1 MATKAPKMPSVRA
14 SAAMARRTQRG
25 AFRDTGQRRR
35 RRDRP
40 ARRQSAPARPA
51 GRSAG
56 TGPGPPR
63 CQPGPG
69 SPRRHAPVPPPRP
82 RAPRQTAG
90 AVPARDYAGSA
101 APRPEGE
108 SRQGSGRARPCAGIP
123 PGAPLRSRDAA
134 RRLLHGTARSR
145 QGAAQHGRG
154 SASSGPAPPHL
165 RRRSR
170 ALPCPALPGRR
181 PLLQEAGSAAS
192 LSPGRPRSPCR
203 AGHRRSSSS
212 MRPPAEPR
220 RPPPLLLVLLSNF
233 VLSFGKETLQTTAV
247 TPEFQKNMDYVDFIY
262 LNILEKKVL
271 NNSEVSVQYLC
282 SKPCIVSL
290 EAVASSEFRTGVPV
304 YRRRWKDEKN
314 LYVSRTRQVHLKFP
328 SIMVYRDDYI
338 MRNSIIVHSVI
349 LYAWISHRSASNY
362 GDEQN
367 EDYQA
372 AVAKNYTFL
381 EAVPPFERP
390 YKDHKVCLQWGADYL
405 WMLQAN
411 RIPQCPHETDGVQ
424 VLDFIYASS
433 GEKTGIVK
441 KFEQFENRELETVRQ
456 HQIDYPMFTISIW
469 LYLLHHCE
477 KDLCGILYFIDS
489 KEMYGTPAVFL
500 NEEGYVHIQMHLMR
514 GDDLAVKTSFSLP
527 LKQWFRLDL
536 SFKGGQIE
544 VSSVGKNLRRHHHQ
558 SFTFREDFY
567 YDDTAGYFVLGG
579 SGYVNGIEAFFG
591 PVKYYRLNV
600 LETEQISNPLHDK
613 DTVEQIELYYE
624 RCMDI
629 QEIVYDY
636 RYIVRQ
642 GEKTRRSCY
651 YENYY
656 LELIHKY
663 GEKSKCDAFMWGK
676 ELREKYHTLFKLLHE
691 MDFSSPDED
700 GSDTVVEVGRR
711 IFEKVVKGLSSA
723 NGLSNLGSS
732 VPLLVDSSCCGYH
745 KASYFLAVIFETG
758 LGVPVDRIK
767 AFVETI
773 RLMDDELLKSQTKE
787 NGDVFMWLKH
797 EATRGNAAA
806 QQRLA
811 QMLFWGQQGV
821 AKNPEAAI
829 EWYAK
834 GAIETEDP
842 VLIYDY
848 AIVLFKG
855 QGVKKNIKLALEL
868 MKKAAAKGLPQAVNG
883 LGWYYHNFK
892 RDYRKAAKHW
902 LIAEELGNP
911 DASYNLGVLY
921 LDGIYPGVPG
931 RNQTV
936 AARYFYK
943 AAQGGHIEGTLR
955 CSLYYITG
963 NMEDFPRDPEKAVIW
978 AKHIAEKNGYLGHVI
993 RKALNAYLELSWH
1006 EALLHYI
1013 LAAETGIEVSQSN
1026 LAHICEERPDL
1037 ARKYLATDCVW
1048 RYYNFSVSQ
1057 VNAPSFAY
1065 LKMGDFYYYGY
1076 QNQSKDL
1083 ELSMR
1088 MYAQAAL
1095 EGDSQGF
1102 FNLALVMEE
1111 GNSIPSYILDHLDID
1126 QALHSSNTSLLQ
1138 ELYYRCWNNSN
1149 QESISPC
1156 SLALLYFYMRVLWN
1170 NVLHST
1176 LIYFM
1181 GTFLLSI
1188 LVAFAVQSF
1197 QSLSAHHSP
1206 GRRSEPLTH
1215 NVPSSLGNDSED
1227 ATRAV
1232 QQDEP
1237 TLSNDL
1243 SQQESNPQ
1251 NPLVT
1256 S

>member
-1 MATKAPKMPSVRA
+1 VV
-14 SAAMARRTQRG
+14 
-25 AFRDTGQRRR
+25 FF
-35 RRDRP
+35 
-40 ARRQSAPARPA
+40 
-51 GRSAG
+51 
-56 TGPGPPR
+56 
-63 CQPGPG
+63 
-69 SPRRHAPVPPPRP
+69 
-82 RAPRQTAG
+82 
-90 AVPARDYAGSA
+90 
-101 APRPEGE
+101 
-108 SRQGSGRARPCAGIP
+108 
-123 PGAPLRSRDAA
+123 
-134 RRLLHGTARSR
+134 
-145 QGAAQHGRG
+145 
-154 SASSGPAPPHL
+154 
-165 RRRSR
+165 
-170 ALPCPALPGRR
+170 
-181 PLLQEAGSAAS
+181 LQ
-192 LSPGRPRSPCR
+192 
-203 AGHRRSSSS
+203 
-212 MRPPAEPR
+212 
-220 RPPPLLLVLLSNF
+220 NF
-233 VLSFGKETLQTTAV
+233 VLSFGKETSRTTAV
-247 TPEFQKNMDYVDFIY
+247 APQPGQSVDYVDFIH
-262 LNILEKKVL
+262 LNVLEKKVL

-282 SKPCIVSL
+282 SQPCIITL

-304 YRRRWKDEKN
+304 YRRRWEDEKN
-314 LYVSRTRQVHLKFP
+314 LRASRTRQVRLKFP
-328 SIMVYRDDYI
+328 SIMVYRDDFIIRSSI
-338 MRNSIIVHSVI
+338 MVHSVI
-349 LYAWISHRSASNY
+349 LYAWISHKSVGSF
-362 GDEQN
+362 GVEQK
-367 EDYQA
+367 EDYQD

-381 EAVPPFERP
+381 EAVPPFQRP

-411 RIPQCPHETDGVQ
+411 RIPQCPHESDDVQ
-424 VLDFIYASS
+424 ILDFIYASS
-433 GEKTGIVK
+433 GDKSGIVK

-456 HQIDYPMFTISIW
+456 HQIDYPMFTVSIW

-477 KDLCGILYFIDS
+477 KDLCGILYFIDP
-489 KEMYGTPAVFL
+489 KEMYSTPAVFL
-500 NEEGYVHIQMHLMR
+500 NEEGYLHIQMHLMR

-527 LKQWFRLDL
+527 LRQWFRLDL

-544 VSSVGKNLRRHHHQ
+544 ASTVGKNLKVHHHQ

-600 LETEQISNPLHDK
+600 LETEQIFNPLHDK
-613 DTVEQIELYYE
+613 ETVEQIELYYR
-624 RCMDI
+624 RCMDV
-629 QEIVYDY
+629 QELVHEY
-636 RYIVRQ
+636 RHIVRQ
-642 GEKTRRSCY
+642 GEKVQRNCY

-663 GEKSKCDAFMWGK
+663 GEKSKCDAFVWGK
-676 ELREKYHTLFKLLHE
+676 EVREKYHSLFKLLQE
-691 MDFSSPDED
+691 MDFSAPEVLED
-700 GSDTVVEVGRR
+700 GGDPVLEVGQR
-711 IFEKVVKGLSSA
+711 IFEKAAKGLSSA
-723 NGLSNLGSS
+723 DGLSSVGSY

-758 LGVPVDRIK
+758 LGVAVDGAKGLLYSLVGAQGNERLAVMSLGYKHYQGINNYPLDLELSYAYYSNIALKTSLDQHTIK
-767 AFVETI
+767 GEQAFVETI
-773 RLMDDELLKSQTKE
+773 RLMDDELLKAQTKE
-787 NGDVFMWLKH
+787 NGDVFMWLKQ

-834 GAIETEDP
+834 GATETEDP

-855 QGVKKNIKLALEL
+855 QGVKKNTKLALEL

-892 RDYRKAAKHW
+892 RDYRKAAEHW

-955 CSLYYITG
+955 CSQYYITG
-963 NMEDFPRDPEKAVIW
+963 NMEDFPRDPEKA
-978 AKHIAEKNGYLGHVI
+978 
-993 RKALNAYLELSWH
+993 RCSWLTSAMSWVGLLFFFVAVTHMPAVFVRFLTDFFCSYVRH
-1006 EALLHYI
+1006 EALLHYV

-1102 FNLALVMEE
+1102 FNLALVIEE

-1156 SLALLYFYMRVLWN
+1156 SLALLYFYVRVFWN
-1170 NVLHST
+1170 NVLQST
-1176 LIYFM
+1176 LIYFL

-1188 LVAFAVQSF
+1188 LVAFTVQYF
-1197 QSLSAHHSP
+1197 QALSAQNTP
-1206 GRRSEPLTH
+1206 GTRSEPLSDE
-1215 NVPSSLGNDSED
+1215 PSSSGTSSDD
-1227 ATRAV
+1227 ATRLLE
-1232 QQDEP
+1232 QDQS
-1237 TLSNDL
+1237 TSSNGVA
-1243 SQQESNPQ
+1243 QQESNPQ
-1251 NPLVT
+1251 NPLGT

>member
-1 MATKAPKMPSVRA
+1 M
-14 SAAMARRTQRG
+14 G
-25 AFRDTGQRRR
+25 
-35 RRDRP
+35 
-40 ARRQSAPARPA
+40 
-51 GRSAG
+51 
-56 TGPGPPR
+56 
-63 CQPGPG
+63 
-69 SPRRHAPVPPPRP
+69 
-82 RAPRQTAG
+82 
-90 AVPARDYAGSA
+90 
-101 APRPEGE
+101 
-108 SRQGSGRARPCAGIP
+108 
-123 PGAPLRSRDAA
+123 
-134 RRLLHGTARSR
+134 
-145 QGAAQHGRG
+145 
-154 SASSGPAPPHL
+154 
-165 RRRSR
+165 
-170 ALPCPALPGRR
+170 
-181 PLLQEAGSAAS
+181 
-192 LSPGRPRSPCR
+192 
-203 AGHRRSSSS
+203 
-212 MRPPAEPR
+212 PPAERPAVPR
-220 RPPPLLLVLLSNF
+220 CRSRLLLVVFLTNF
-233 VLSFGKETLQTTAV
+233 VPSFGKETLRTTAV
-247 TPEFQKNMDYVDFIY
+247 QFEPNMGYIDFIH
-262 LNILEKKVL
+262 LNILERKVL

-282 SKPCIVSL
+282 SKPCIINL

-338 MRNSIIVHSVI
+338 IRNSIIVHSVI
-349 LYAWISHRSASNY
+349 LYAWISHKSVTSY
-362 GDEQN
+362 DTEQN
-367 EDYQA
+367 EDYQDA
-372 AVAKNYTFL
+372 IAKNYTFL

-390 YKDHKVCLQWGADYL
+390 FKDHKVCLQWGADYL

-411 RIPQCPHETDGVQ
+411 RIPQCPHESDGVQ
-424 VLDFIYASS
+424 ILNFIYASS

-456 HQIDYPMFTISIW
+456 HQIDYPMFTVSIW
-469 LYLLHHCE
+469 LYLLHNCE
-477 KDLCGILYFIDS
+477 KDLCGILYFIDP
-489 KEMYGTPAVFL
+489 KEMYSTPAVFL

-544 VSSVGKNLRRHHHQ
+544 VSSVGKNLKRHHHQ
-558 SFTFREDFY
+558 SFIFREDFY

-591 PVKYYRLNV
+591 PVKYYRLSV
-600 LETEQISNPLHDK
+600 LETEQISNTLHDK
-613 DTVEQIELYYE
+613 ETVEQIELYYE

-629 QEIVYDY
+629 QEIVNEY
-636 RYIVRQ
+636 RRVVKQ
-642 GEKTRRSCY
+642 GEKAQRNRFC
-651 YENYY
+651 ENYY
-656 LELIHKY
+656 LKLIHKY

-676 ELREKYHTLFKLLHE
+676 ELREKYHTLFKLLKE
-691 MDFSSPDED
+691 TDFSAPDVLED
-700 GSDTVVEVGRR
+700 GSDTVLEVGQR
-711 IFEKVVKGLSSA
+711 IFEKISKGLSSTD
-723 NGLSNLGSS
+723 GLSNMGSS
-732 VPLLVDSSCCGYH
+732 VSLLVESSCCGYH

-758 LGVPVDRIK
+758 LGVSVDRTK

-773 RLMDDELLKSQTKE
+773 RLMDDELLKAQTKE

-855 QGVKKNIKLALEL
+855 QGVKKNTKLALEL

-892 RDYRKAAKHW
+892 RDYRKAAEHW
-902 LIAEELGNP
+902 LVAEELGNP

-936 AARYFYK
+936 AAHYFYK

-1102 FNLALVMEE
+1102 FNLALVIEE
-1111 GNSIPSYILDHLDID
+1111 GNSIPSYILDHLEID
-1126 QALHSSNTSLLQ
+1126 QALHSSSMSLLQ

-1156 SLALLYFYMRVLWN
+1156 SLALLYFYMRVFWN
-1170 NVLHST
+1170 NILQST

-1181 GTFLLSI
+1181 GPFLLSI
-1188 LVAFAVQSF
+1188 LVAFAVTYF
-1197 QSLSAHHSP
+1197 QSLSAHSSP
-1206 GRRSEPLTH
+1206 GARAE
-1215 NVPSSLGNDSED
+1215 PSSDELSSSGSSSED
-1227 ATRAV
+1227 ATRLI
-1232 QQDEP
+1232 QQDES
-1237 TLSNDL
+1237 TFSNDL
-1243 SQQESNPQ
+1243 AQQESNPQ
-1251 NPLVT
+1251 NPLLT

>member
-1 MATKAPKMPSVRA
+1 M
-14 SAAMARRTQRG
+14 G
-25 AFRDTGQRRR
+25 
-35 RRDRP
+35 
-40 ARRQSAPARPA
+40 
-51 GRSAG
+51 
-56 TGPGPPR
+56 
-63 CQPGPG
+63 
-69 SPRRHAPVPPPRP
+69 
-82 RAPRQTAG
+82 
-90 AVPARDYAGSA
+90 
-101 APRPEGE
+101 
-108 SRQGSGRARPCAGIP
+108 
-123 PGAPLRSRDAA
+123 
-134 RRLLHGTARSR
+134 
-145 QGAAQHGRG
+145 
-154 SASSGPAPPHL
+154 
-165 RRRSR
+165 
-170 ALPCPALPGRR
+170 
-181 PLLQEAGSAAS
+181 
-192 LSPGRPRSPCR
+192 
-203 AGHRRSSSS
+203 
-212 MRPPAEPR
+212 PPAEPPAASR
-220 RPPPLLLVLLSNF
+220 CPPILLLLLFLTNF
-233 VLSFGKETLQTTAV
+233 VPSFGKETLRTTAV
-247 TPEFQKNMDYVDFIY
+247 TPQFEKNKDYMDFIH

-271 NNSEVSVQYLC
+271 NSSEVSVHYLC
-282 SKPCIVSL
+282 SKPCIINL
-290 EAVASSEFRTGVPV
+290 EVVASSEFRTGVPV
-304 YRRRWKDEKN
+304 YRRRWKDERN

-338 MRNSIIVHSVI
+338 IRNSVIVHSVI
-349 LYAWISHRSASNY
+349 LYAWISHKSVGSCDA
-362 GDEQN
+362 EQN
-367 EDYQA
+367 DDYQD

-390 YKDHKVCLQWGADYL
+390 YKDHKVCLQWGADYM

-411 RIPQCPHETDGVQ
+411 RIPQCPHESDGVQ
-424 VLDFIYASS
+424 ILNFIYASS

-441 KFEQFENRELETVRQ
+441 RFEQFENRELETVRQ
-456 HQIDYPMFTISIW
+456 HQIDFPMFTVSIW

-477 KDLCGILYFIDS
+477 KDLCGILYFIDP

-500 NEEGYVHIQMHLMR
+500 NEEGYVHIQMHLVR

-527 LKQWFRLDL
+527 VKQWFRLDL

-544 VSSVGKNLRRHHHQ
+544 VSSVGKNLKRHHHQ

-600 LETEQISNPLHDK
+600 LETEQISNPLYDK
-613 DTVEQIELYYE
+613 ETVEQIELYYE
-624 RCMDI
+624 RCMEI

-636 RYIVRQ
+636 RYIIRQ
-642 GEKTRRSCY
+642 GEKAQRNCY

-656 LELIHKY
+656 LKLIHKY
-663 GEKSKCDAFMWGK
+663 GEKSTCDAFMWGR
-676 ELREKYHTLFKLLHE
+676 ELREKYHTLFKLLQE
-691 MDFSSPDED
+691 MDFSAPDALQD
-700 GSDTVVEVGRR
+700 PSNSVLEVGQR
-711 IFEKVVKGLSSA
+711 IFEKVAKGLSSA
-723 NGLSNLGSS
+723 NGLSSMGSS
-732 VPLLVDSSCCGYH
+732 IPLLVDSSCCGYH

-758 LGVPVDRIK
+758 LGVPVDLTKGLLYSLVGAQGTERLAVMNLGYKHYQGINNYPLDLELSYAYYSNIAIK
-767 AFVETI
+767 TSLDQHTIKGEQAFVETI
-773 RLMDDELLKSQTKE
+773 RLMDDELLKAQTKE

-834 GAIETEDP
+834 GAIETGDP

-855 QGVKKNIKLALEL
+855 QGVKKNTKLALEL
-868 MKKAAAKGLPQAVNG
+868 MKKAAAEGLPQAVNG

-892 RDYRKAAKHW
+892 RDYKKAAEHW

-921 LDGIYPGVPG
+921 LDGIYPGAPG

-1102 FNLALVMEE
+1102 FNLALVLEE

-1126 QALHSSNTSLLQ
+1126 HTLHSSNTSLLH

-1156 SLALLYFYMRVLWN
+1156 SLALLYFYMRVCWN
-1170 NVLHST
+1170 NILQST

-1188 LVAFAVQSF
+1188 LVAFAVQYF
-1197 QSLSAHHSP
+1197 QSLSAHNSP
-1206 GRRSEPLTH
+1206 GTRSESLSAE
-1215 NVPSSLGNDSED
+1215 PSSSGSSSED
-1227 ATRAV
+1227 ATRLV
-1232 QQDEP
+1232 QKDESTFP
-1237 TLSNDL
+1237 NNLA
-1243 SQQESNPQ
+1243 QQESNPQ

>member
-1 MATKAPKMPSVRA
+1 M
-14 SAAMARRTQRG
+14 G
-25 AFRDTGQRRR
+25 
-35 RRDRP
+35 
-40 ARRQSAPARPA
+40 
-51 GRSAG
+51 
-56 TGPGPPR
+56 
-63 CQPGPG
+63 
-69 SPRRHAPVPPPRP
+69 
-82 RAPRQTAG
+82 
-90 AVPARDYAGSA
+90 
-101 APRPEGE
+101 
-108 SRQGSGRARPCAGIP
+108 
-123 PGAPLRSRDAA
+123 
-134 RRLLHGTARSR
+134 
-145 QGAAQHGRG
+145 
-154 SASSGPAPPHL
+154 
-165 RRRSR
+165 
-170 ALPCPALPGRR
+170 
-181 PLLQEAGSAAS
+181 
-192 LSPGRPRSPCR
+192 
-203 AGHRRSSSS
+203 
-212 MRPPAEPR
+212 PPAERPAVPR
-220 RPPPLLLVLLSNF
+220 CRSPLLLVVFLTNF
-233 VLSFGKETLQTTAV
+233 VPSFGKETLRTTAV
-247 TPEFQKNMDYVDFIY
+247 QFEPNMGYIDFIH
-262 LNILEKKVL
+262 LNILERKVL

-282 SKPCIVSL
+282 SKPCIINL

-338 MRNSIIVHSVI
+338 IRNSIIVHSVI
-349 LYAWISHRSASNY
+349 LYAWISHKSVTSY
-362 GDEQN
+362 DTEQN
-367 EDYQA
+367 EDYQDA
-372 AVAKNYTFL
+372 IAKNYTFL

-390 YKDHKVCLQWGADYL
+390 FKDHKVCLQWGADYL

-411 RIPQCPHETDGVQ
+411 RIPQCPHESDGVQ
-424 VLDFIYASS
+424 ILNFIYASS

-456 HQIDYPMFTISIW
+456 HQIDYPMFTVSIW
-469 LYLLHHCE
+469 LYLLHNCE
-477 KDLCGILYFIDS
+477 KDLCGILYFIDP
-489 KEMYGTPAVFL
+489 KEMYSTPAVFL

-544 VSSVGKNLRRHHHQ
+544 VSSVGKNLKRHHHQ
-558 SFTFREDFY
+558 SFIFREDFY

-600 LETEQISNPLHDK
+600 LETEQISNTLHDK
-613 DTVEQIELYYE
+613 ETVEQIELYYE

-629 QEIVYDY
+629 QEIVNEY
-636 RYIVRQ
+636 RRVVKQ
-642 GEKTRRSCY
+642 GEKAQRNRFC
-651 YENYY
+651 ENYY
-656 LELIHKY
+656 LKLIHKY

-676 ELREKYHTLFKLLHE
+676 ELREKYHTLFKLLKE
-691 MDFSSPDED
+691 TDFSAPDVLED
-700 GSDTVVEVGRR
+700 GSDTVLEVGQR
-711 IFEKVVKGLSSA
+711 IFEKVSKGLSRTD
-723 NGLSNLGSS
+723 GLSNMGSS
-732 VPLLVDSSCCGYH
+732 VSLLVESSCCGYH

-758 LGVPVDRIK
+758 LGVSVDRTKGLLYSLVGAQGNERLAVMNLGYKHYQGINNYPLDLELSYAYYSNIAIK
-767 AFVETI
+767 TSLDQHTIKGEQAFVETI
-773 RLMDDELLKSQTKE
+773 RLMDDELLKAQTKE

-855 QGVKKNIKLALEL
+855 QGVKKNTKLALEL

-892 RDYRKAAKHW
+892 RDYRKAAEHW
-902 LIAEELGNP
+902 LVAEELGNP

-936 AARYFYK
+936 AAHYFYK

-1102 FNLALVMEE
+1102 FNLALVIEE
-1111 GNSIPSYILDHLDID
+1111 GNSIPSYILDHLEID
-1126 QALHSSNTSLLQ
+1126 QALHSSGMSLLQ

-1156 SLALLYFYMRVLWN
+1156 SLALLYFYMRVFWN
-1170 NVLHST
+1170 NILQST

-1181 GTFLLSI
+1181 GPFLLSI
-1188 LVAFAVQSF
+1188 LVAFAVTYF
-1197 QSLSAHHSP
+1197 QSLSAHSSP
-1206 GRRSEPLTH
+1206 GARAE
-1215 NVPSSLGNDSED
+1215 PSSDELSSSGSSNED
-1227 ATRAV
+1227 ATRLI
-1232 QQDEP
+1232 QQDES
-1237 TLSNDL
+1237 TFSNDL
-1243 SQQESNPQ
+1243 AQQESNPQ

>member
-1 MATKAPKMPSVRA
+1 LFLFLP
-14 SAAMARRTQRG
+14 QN
-25 AFRDTGQRRR
+25 FL
-35 RRDRP
+35 P
-40 ARRQSAPARPA
+40 A
-51 GRSAG
+51 
-56 TGPGPPR
+56 
-63 CQPGPG
+63 
-69 SPRRHAPVPPPRP
+69 
-82 RAPRQTAG
+82 
-90 AVPARDYAGSA
+90 
-101 APRPEGE
+101 
-108 SRQGSGRARPCAGIP
+108 
-123 PGAPLRSRDAA
+123 
-134 RRLLHGTARSR
+134 
-145 QGAAQHGRG
+145 
-154 SASSGPAPPHL
+154 
-165 RRRSR
+165 
-170 ALPCPALPGRR
+170 
-181 PLLQEAGSAAS
+181 
-192 LSPGRPRSPCR
+192 
-203 AGHRRSSSS
+203 
-212 MRPPAEPR
+212 
-220 RPPPLLLVLLSNF
+220 
-233 VLSFGKETLQTTAV
+233 FGKETLRTTAI
-247 TPEFQKNMDYVDFIY
+247 TPQFGRKMDHGDFIH
-262 LNILEKKVL
+262 LNILEKKIH

-282 SKPCIVSL
+282 SQPCIVNL
-290 EAVASSEFRTGVPV
+290 EAIASSEFRTGVSV
-304 YRRRWKDEKN
+304 YRRRWKDEKS
-314 LYVSRTRQVHLKFP
+314 LYVSRTRQVRLKFP

-338 MRNSIIVHSVI
+338 IRNSIIVHSVI
-349 LYAWISHRSASNY
+349 LYAWISHASGSSYNVKH
-362 GDEQN
+362 N
-367 EDYQA
+367 ESYQR
-372 AVAKNYTFL
+372 AVARNYTFL
-381 EAVPPFERP
+381 EAVPPFKRP
-390 YKDHKVCLQWGADYL
+390 YKDHKVCLQWGTDYL
-405 WMLQAN
+405 WTLQAN
-411 RIPQCPHETDGVQ
+411 KIPQCPHESDGVQ
-424 VLDFIYASS
+424 ILSFMYASS

-441 KFEQFENRELETVRQ
+441 KFERFENRELETVRQ
-456 HQIDYPMFTISIW
+456 HQIDYPMFTVSIW
-469 LYLLHHCE
+469 LYLVHYCE
-477 KDLCGILYFIDS
+477 MDLCGILYFIDP
-489 KEMYGTPAVFL
+489 KEMYSTPAVFL
-500 NEEGYVHIQMHLMR
+500 NEEGYVHIQMHLIR

-527 LKQWFRLDL
+527 LRQWFRLDL

-544 VSSVGKNLRRHHHQ
+544 VSSVGKNLKRHHHQ
-558 SFTFREDFY
+558 SFIFREDFY

-579 SGYVNGIEAFFG
+579 SGYANGIEAFFG

-600 LETEQISNPLHDK
+600 LETEQISNPLYDK
-613 DTVEQIELYYE
+613 ETTEQIELYYE
-624 RCMDI
+624 RCMDV
-629 QEIVYDY
+629 QEIVSEY
-636 RYIVRQ
+636 RDIVSQ
-642 GEKTRRSCY
+642 GQAVQKDCI

-656 LELIHKY
+656 SELIHKY

-676 ELREKYHTLFKLLHE
+676 ELREKYHSLFKLLQE
-691 MDFSSPDED
+691 MDFSSPDVLED
-700 GSDTVVEVGRR
+700 ENDAVLEVGWR
-711 IFEKVVKGLSSA
+711 IFEKAAKGLSSA
-723 NGLSNLGSS
+723 DGLSNVGSFI
-732 VPLLVDSSCCGYH
+732 PLLLDSSCCGYH

-758 LGVPVDRIK
+758 LGVPVDRTKGLLYSLVGAQGDERLSVMNLGYKHYQGINNYPLDLELSYAYYSNIAIK
-767 AFVETI
+767 TSLDQHTITGEQAFVETV
-773 RLMDDELLKSQTKE
+773 RLMDDELLKAQTKE

-829 EWYAK
+829 EWYEK

-892 RDYRKAAKHW
+892 RDYRNAAKHW
-902 LIAEELGNP
+902 LMAEELGNP

-921 LDGIYPGVPG
+921 LDGIFPGKPG

-936 AARYFYK
+936 AAQYFYK

-955 CSLYYITG
+955 CSQYYITG

-978 AKHIAEKNGYLGHVI
+978 AKHVAEKNGYLGHVI

-1037 ARKYLATDCVW
+1037 AKKYLATDCVW

-1083 ELSMR
+1083 ELSVR

-1102 FNLALVMEE
+1102 FNLALLIEE
-1111 GNSIPSYILDHLDID
+1111 GNSIPSYILDHLEID
-1126 QALHSSNTSLLQ
+1126 QTVHSSNTSLLQ
-1138 ELYYRCWNNSN
+1138 ELYYRCWNYSN

-1156 SLALLYFYMRVLWN
+1156 SLALLYFYIRVFWN
-1170 NVLHST
+1170 NILQST

-1188 LVAFAVQSF
+1188 LVAFTMQYF
-1197 QSLSAHHSP
+1197 QSLSANNTLGS
-1206 GRRSEPLTH
+1206 RSEPSLDE
-1215 NVPSSLGNDSED
+1215 PSSTGNNED
-1227 ATRAV
+1227 ATRTE
-1232 QQDEP
+1232 QQEESA
-1237 TLSNDL
+1237 LSN
-1243 SQQESNPQ
+1243 SPAQQELNPQ
-1251 NPLVT
+1251 NQIVT

>member
-1 MATKAPKMPSVRA
+1 MVYKPSA
-14 SAAMARRTQRG
+14 
-25 AFRDTGQRRR
+25 
-35 RRDRP
+35 
-40 ARRQSAPARPA
+40 
-51 GRSAG
+51 
-56 TGPGPPR
+56 
-63 CQPGPG
+63 
-69 SPRRHAPVPPPRP
+69 
-82 RAPRQTAG
+82 
-90 AVPARDYAGSA
+90 
-101 APRPEGE
+101 
-108 SRQGSGRARPCAGIP
+108 CA
-123 PGAPLRSRDAA
+123 
-134 RRLLHGTARSR
+134 
-145 QGAAQHGRG
+145 
-154 SASSGPAPPHL
+154 
-165 RRRSR
+165 
-170 ALPCPALPGRR
+170 
-181 PLLQEAGSAAS
+181 
-192 LSPGRPRSPCR
+192 
-203 AGHRRSSSS
+203 
-212 MRPPAEPR
+212 
-220 RPPPLLLVLLSNF
+220 NF
-233 VLSFGKETLQTTAV
+233 VPSFGKETLRTTAV
-247 TPEFQKNMDYVDFIY
+247 TPQFEQNMDYVDFIH

-271 NNSEVSVQYLC
+271 NSSEVSVQYLC
-282 SKPCIVSL
+282 SKPCIINL

-338 MRNSIIVHSVI
+338 IRNSIIVHSVI
-349 LYAWISHRSASNY
+349 LYAWISHKSVSSY
-362 GDEQN
+362 DVEQN
-367 EDYQA
+367 EDYQD

-390 YKDHKVCLQWGADYL
+390 YKDHKVCLQWGTDYL
-405 WMLQAN
+405 WILQAN
-411 RIPQCPHETDGVQ
+411 RIPQCPHESDGVQ
-424 VLDFIYASS
+424 FLKFIYASS

-441 KFEQFENRELETVRQ
+441 KFEQFENRELETVRR
-456 HQIDYPMFTISIW
+456 HQIDYPMFTVSIW

-477 KDLCGILYFIDS
+477 KDLCGILYFIDL
-489 KEMYGTPAVFL
+489 KEMYSTPAVFL

-544 VSSVGKNLRRHHHQ
+544 VSSVGKNLKRHHHQ
-558 SFTFREDFY
+558 SFTEDFY

-613 DTVEQIELYYE
+613 ETVEQIELYYE

-629 QEIVYDY
+629 QEIVYEY
-636 RYIVRQ
+636 RYTVRQ
-642 GEKTRRSCY
+642 GEKARRSCD

-676 ELREKYHTLFKLLHE
+676 ELREKYHILFKLLQE
-691 MDFSSPDED
+691 MDFSAPDED
-700 GSDTVVEVGRR
+700 ESDTVLEVGRR
-711 IFEKVVKGLSSA
+711 IFEKVAKGLSSA
-723 NGLSNLGSS
+723 DGLSNMGSS
-732 VPLLVDSSCCGYH
+732 LPLLVDSSCCGYH

-758 LGVPVDRIK
+758 LGVSVDHKKGLLYSLVGAQGNERLAVMNLGYKHYQGINNYPLDLELSYAYYSNIAIK
-767 AFVETI
+767 TSLDQHTIKGEQAFVETI
-773 RLMDDELLKSQTKE
+773 RLMDDELLKAQTKE

-855 QGVKKNIKLALEL
+855 QGVKKNTKLALEL

-921 LDGIYPGVPG
+921 LDGIYPGIPG

-1006 EALLHYI
+1006 EALLHYV

-1102 FNLALVMEE
+1102 FNLALVIEE
-1111 GNSIPSYILDHLDID
+1111 GNSIPSYILDHLEID

-1156 SLALLYFYMRVLWN
+1156 SLALLYFYMRVFWN
-1170 NVLHST
+1170 NILQST

-1181 GTFLLSI
+1181 GTFFLSI
-1188 LVAFAVQSF
+1188 LVAFAVQYF
-1197 QSLSAHHSP
+1197 QSLSGKYMPYVSLP
-1206 GRRSEPLTH
+1206 NLKTGSWSGSCEMNIISYKIISFTKYIVLCCSLTP
-1215 NVPSSLGNDSED
+1215 VGSLSLC
-1227 ATRAV
+1227 
-1232 QQDEP
+1232 QKI
-1237 TLSNDL
+1237 
-1243 SQQESNPQ
+1243 
-1251 NPLVT
+1251 LV
-1256 S
+1256 SDIFL

>member
-1 MATKAPKMPSVRA
+1 M
-14 SAAMARRTQRG
+14 
-25 AFRDTGQRRR
+25 D
-35 RRDRP
+35 
-40 ARRQSAPARPA
+40 
-51 GRSAG
+51 
-56 TGPGPPR
+56 
-63 CQPGPG
+63 
-69 SPRRHAPVPPPRP
+69 
-82 RAPRQTAG
+82 
-90 AVPARDYAGSA
+90 
-101 APRPEGE
+101 
-108 SRQGSGRARPCAGIP
+108 
-123 PGAPLRSRDAA
+123 
-134 RRLLHGTARSR
+134 
-145 QGAAQHGRG
+145 
-154 SASSGPAPPHL
+154 
-165 RRRSR
+165 
-170 ALPCPALPGRR
+170 
-181 PLLQEAGSAAS
+181 
-192 LSPGRPRSPCR
+192 
-203 AGHRRSSSS
+203 
-212 MRPPAEPR
+212 PPAERPAVPR
-220 RPPPLLLVLLSNF
+220 CRSLLLLLLFLTNF
-233 VLSFGKETLQTTAV
+233 VPSFGKETLRTTAV
-247 TPEFQKNMDYVDFIY
+247 QFEPNMSHVDFIH
-262 LNILEKKVL
+262 LNILERKVL
-271 NNSEVSVQYLC
+271 NSSEVSVQYLC
-282 SKPCIVSL
+282 SKPCIINL

-338 MRNSIIVHSVI
+338 IRNSIIVHSVI
-349 LYAWISHRSASNY
+349 LYAWISHKSVTSY
-362 GDEQN
+362 DTEQN
-367 EDYQA
+367 EDYQD

-390 YKDHKVCLQWGADYL
+390 FKDHKVCFQWGADYL

-411 RIPQCPHETDGVQ
+411 RIPQCPHESDGVQ
-424 VLDFIYASS
+424 ILNFIYSSS

-441 KFEQFENRELETVRQ
+441 KFEQFENKELETVRQ
-456 HQIDYPMFTISIW
+456 HQIDYPMFTLSIW

-477 KDLCGILYFIDS
+477 KDLCGILYFIDP
-489 KEMYGTPAVFL
+489 KEMYSTPAIFL

-544 VSSVGKNLRRHHHQ
+544 VSSVGKNLKRHHHQ

-613 DTVEQIELYYE
+613 ETVEQIELYYE

-629 QEIVYDY
+629 QEIVYAY
-636 RYIVRQ
+636 RHIVKQ
-642 GEKTRRSCY
+642 GEKAQRNCY
-651 YENYY
+651 CENYY
-656 LELIHKY
+656 LKLVHKY
-663 GEKSKCDAFMWGK
+663 GEKSKCDAFTWGK
-676 ELREKYHTLFKLLHE
+676 ELREKYHTLLKLLKDT
-691 MDFSSPDED
+691 DFSAPDVLED
-700 GSDTVVEVGRR
+700 GSDTVLEVGRR
-711 IFEKVVKGLSSA
+711 IFDKVSKGLSSTD
-723 NGLSNLGSS
+723 GLSNMGSS
-732 VPLLVDSSCCGYH
+732 VPLLVESSCCGYH
-745 KASYFLAVIFETG
+745 KASYFLAVVFETG
-758 LGVPVDRIK
+758 LGVSVDRTKGLLYSLVGAQGNERLAVMNLGYKHYQGINNYPLDLELSYAYYSNIAIK
-767 AFVETI
+767 TSLDQHTIKGEQAFVETI
-773 RLMDDELLKSQTKE
+773 RLMDDELLKAQTKE

-855 QGVKKNIKLALEL
+855 QGVKKNTKLALEL

-892 RDYRKAAKHW
+892 RDYRKAAEHW
-902 LIAEELGNP
+902 LVAEELGNP

-936 AARYFYK
+936 AAHYFYK

-1102 FNLALVMEE
+1102 FNLALVIEE
-1111 GNSIPSYILDHLDID
+1111 GNSIPSYILDHLEID
-1126 QALHSSNTSLLQ
+1126 QALHSSSMSLLQ

-1156 SLALLYFYMRVLWN
+1156 SLALLYFYMRVFWN
-1170 NVLHST
+1170 SILQST

-1188 LVAFAVQSF
+1188 LVAFAVQYF
-1197 QSLSAHHSP
+1197 QSLSAHDPP
-1206 GRRSEPLTH
+1206 GARAE
-1215 NVPSSLGNDSED
+1215 PSSDELSSSGSSNED
-1227 ATRAV
+1227 ATRLI
-1232 QQDEP
+1232 QQDES
-1237 TLSNDL
+1237 TFSNDL
-1243 SQQESNPQ
+1243 AQQESNPQ

>member
-1 MATKAPKMPSVRA
+1 ADDV
-14 SAAMARRTQRG
+14 Q
-25 AFRDTGQRRR
+25 
-35 RRDRP
+35 
-40 ARRQSAPARPA
+40 
-51 GRSAG
+51 
-56 TGPGPPR
+56 
-63 CQPGPG
+63 
-69 SPRRHAPVPPPRP
+69 
-82 RAPRQTAG
+82 
-90 AVPARDYAGSA
+90 
-101 APRPEGE
+101 
-108 SRQGSGRARPCAGIP
+108 I
-123 PGAPLRSRDAA
+123 
-134 RRLLHGTARSR
+134 
-145 QGAAQHGRG
+145 
-154 SASSGPAPPHL
+154 
-165 RRRSR
+165 
-170 ALPCPALPGRR
+170 
-181 PLLQEAGSAAS
+181 
-192 LSPGRPRSPCR
+192 
-203 AGHRRSSSS
+203 
-212 MRPPAEPR
+212 
-220 RPPPLLLVLLSNF
+220 
-233 VLSFGKETLQTTAV
+233 
-247 TPEFQKNMDYVDFIY
+247 
-262 LNILEKKVL
+262 LN
-271 NNSEVSVQYLC
+271 
-282 SKPCIVSL
+282 
-290 EAVASSEFRTGVPV
+290 
-304 YRRRWKDEKN
+304 
-314 LYVSRTRQVHLKFP
+314 
-328 SIMVYRDDYI
+328 
-338 MRNSIIVHSVI
+338 
-349 LYAWISHRSASNY
+349 
-362 GDEQN
+362 
-367 EDYQA
+367 
-372 AVAKNYTFL
+372 
-381 EAVPPFERP
+381 
-390 YKDHKVCLQWGADYL
+390 
-405 WMLQAN
+405 
-411 RIPQCPHETDGVQ
+411 
-424 VLDFIYASS
+424 FIYASS
-433 GEKTGIVK
+433 GEKTGIIK
-441 KFEQFENRELETVRQ
+441 KFEQFENRELEMVRQ
-456 HQIDYPMFTISIW
+456 HQIDYPIFTVSIW

-477 KDLCGILYFIDS
+477 KDLCGILYFIDR
-489 KEMYGTPAVFL
+489 KEMYSTPAVFL

-544 VSSVGKNLRRHHHQ
+544 VSSVGKNLKTHHHQ

-591 PVKYYRLNV
+591 PVKYYRLSV
-600 LETEQISNPLHDK
+600 LETEQISNPLHDEE
-613 DTVEQIELYYE
+613 TVEQIELYYR
-624 RCMDI
+624 RCTDI
-629 QEIVYDY
+629 QEIVYEY
-636 RYIVRQ
+636 RNIVRQ
-642 GEKTRRSCY
+642 GEKSQRNCY

-656 LELIHKY
+656 LEQIRKY
-663 GEKSKCDAFMWGK
+663 GEKSKCDAFVGEK
-676 ELREKYHTLFKLLHE
+676 ELRKKYHTLFKLLQE
-691 MDFSSPDED
+691 MDFSVSDG
-700 GSDTVVEVGRR
+700 GSDIVIEVGRR
-711 IFEKVVKGLSSA
+711 IFEKVGKDMSSS
-723 NGLSNLGSS
+723 NGLSNMDSS
-732 VPLLVDSSCCGYH
+732 VPLLMDSSCCGYH
-745 KASYFLAVIFETG
+745 KSSYFLAVVFETG
-758 LGVPVDRIK
+758 LGVPVDSKKGLLYSLVGAQGSERLAMMNLGYKHYQGINNYPLDLELSYAYYSNIAIK
-767 AFVETI
+767 TSLDQHTIKGEQAFVETV
-773 RLMDDELLKSQTKE
+773 RLMDDELLKAQTKE

-892 RDYRKAAKHW
+892 RDYRKAAEQW

-921 LDGIYPGVPG
+921 LDGIYPGVPD

-1102 FNLALVMEE
+1102 FNLALVIEE
-1111 GNSIPSYILDHLDID
+1111 GNSIPSYILDHLEID
-1126 QALHSSNTSLLQ
+1126 QTLHSSNTSLLQ

-1156 SLALLYFYMRVLWN
+1156 SLALLYFYMRVFWN
-1170 NVLHST
+1170 NILQST
-1176 LIYFM
+1176 LICFM
-1181 GTFLLSI
+1181 GTFLLSV
-1188 LVAFAVQSF
+1188 LVAFTVQYF
-1197 QSLSAHHSP
+1197 QSLSGRNSP
-1206 GRRSEPLTH
+1206 ETRSEPLSDE
-1215 NVPSSLGNDSED
+1215 PSSSGNSNEDTTRLGEQNES
-1227 ATRAV
+1227 TF
-1232 QQDEP
+1232 
-1237 TLSNDL
+1237 LNDL
-1243 SQQESNPQ
+1243 TQQESDPQ
-1251 NPLVT
+1251 NPLIM